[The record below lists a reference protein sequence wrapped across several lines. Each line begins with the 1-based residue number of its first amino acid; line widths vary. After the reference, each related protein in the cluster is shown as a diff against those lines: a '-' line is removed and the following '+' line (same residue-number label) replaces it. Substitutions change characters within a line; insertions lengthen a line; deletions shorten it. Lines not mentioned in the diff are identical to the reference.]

1 MNSILLAGRKIGSRF
16 QREGVSASLH
26 YLVRRAKQITHHAFY
41 DAHIDR
47 LEVYASGVQ
56 RWVKSDEIV
65 GTPDRAQVN
74 YDAYPRLP
82 FLWAL
87 AGLKIDP
94 REFSFVD
101 FGSGRG
107 RIVLAAA
114 GLPFKRCI
122 GVEFS
127 KTLHAEALAN
137 IANFSKDKL
146 ACRNNTALNLD
157 AREFALPEGNI
168 VAFFFN
174 PFLGAILD
182 RVAQNIEDA
191 ARQSKRTLY
200 VVFANTTG
208 ADLFPNRTAFKRI
221 QPRGFARLK
230 LALFGTIP
238 LEFYRVDER

>member
-1 MNSILLAGRKIGSRF
+1 MNSILLAGRKISSRF
-16 QREGVSASLH
+16 QREGVSTALR
-26 YLVRRAKQITHHAFY
+26 YLIRRLKQIAHHFFY
-41 DAHIDR
+41 DAKLDR
-47 LEVYASGVQ
+47 LEQFPSGVQ

-65 GTPDRAQVN
+65 GTIDRAQVN

-82 FLWAL
+82 FLWSL
-87 AGLKIDP
+87 ESLKINP

-114 GLPFKRCI
+114 GLPFKRCT

-137 IANFSKDKL
+137 IANFPNNKL
-146 ACRNNTALNLD
+146 ACRDNTALNLD
-157 AREFALPEGNI
+157 AREFSLPGGNI

-174 PFLGAILD
+174 PFLGVILD
-182 RVAQNIEDA
+182 CVAQNIEDA
-191 ARQSKRTLY
+191 ARQSKRSIY
-200 VVFANTTG
+200 VIFANTTG
-208 ADLFPNRTAFKRI
+208 ADLFPSRPAFKRI
-221 QPRGFARLK
+221 HPRGFARVK

-238 LEFYRVDER
+238 LEFYRVEAR